1 MRPPVKPSAW
11 RSRVGHVWVDIVIG
25 NPFTSRSVSTRALI
39 DTGATYSVVP
49 RRVFE
54 ELQLP
59 VIGRRSVVTARGSVE
74 LDECLGIVEVIGRRA
89 YSHILV
95 SEDVDTPLIG
105 TVTLEILGFEVDPIT
120 GRLKEAKIFL
130 L

>member
-1 MRPPVKPSAW
+1 MGR
-11 RSRVGHVWVDIVIG
+11 VWVDVVIG
-25 NPFTSRSVSTRALI
+25 NPFTGRSVSARAFI
-39 DTGATYSVVP
+39 DTGATYSVIP

-59 VIGRRSVVTARGSVE
+59 VIGRRIVVTARGSVE
-74 LDECLGIVEVIGRRA
+74 LDECLGVIEVMGRRA
-89 YSHILV
+89 YSHVLV

-105 TVTLEILGFEVDPIT
+105 TVTLETLGFEVDPIT

>member
-1 MRPPVKPSAW
+1 M
-11 RSRVGHVWVDIVIG
+11 GHVWVEALIG
-25 NPFTSRSVSTRALI
+25 NPITGRSVSARAFI
-39 DTGATYSVVP
+39 DTGATYSVIP

-59 VIGRRSVVTARGSVE
+59 VIGRRIVVTARGSVE
-74 LDECLGIVEVIGRRA
+74 LDECLGVIEVMGRRA

-105 TVTLEILGFEVDPIT
+105 TVTLETLGFEVDPIT

>member
-1 MRPPVKPSAW
+1 
-11 RSRVGHVWVDIVIG
+11 VGHVWVDAVIG
-25 NPFTSRSVSTRALI
+25 NPFTGRSVSARALV
-39 DTGATYSVVP
+39 DTGATYSVIP

-54 ELQLP
+54 ELKLP
-59 VIGRRSVVTARGSVE
+59 VIGRRIVVTARGSVE
-74 LDECLGIVEVIGRRA
+74 LDECLGVVEVMGRRA

-95 SEDVDTPLIG
+95 SEDIDTPLIG
-105 TVTLEILGFEVDPIT
+105 TVTLETLGFEVDPIT

>member
-1 MRPPVKPSAW
+1 M
-11 RSRVGHVWVDIVIG
+11 GHVWVDVVIG
-25 NPFTSRSVSTRALI
+25 NSFTGRSVSARAFI

-59 VIGRRSVVTARGSVE
+59 VIGRRGVVTARGSVE
-74 LDECLGIVEVIGRRA
+74 LDECLGVVEVMGRRA

-95 SEDVDTPLIG
+95 SEDIDTPLIG
-105 TVTLEILGFEVDPIT
+105 TVTLETLGFEVDPIT
-120 GRLKEAKIFL
+120 GELREARVFL
-130 L
+130 F

>member
-1 MRPPVKPSAW
+1 
-11 RSRVGHVWVDIVIG
+11 VGHVWVDVVIG
-25 NPFTSRSVSTRALI
+25 NPFTGRSVSTRALV

-54 ELQLP
+54 ELKLP

-74 LDECLGIVEVIGRRA
+74 LDECLGVVEVMGRRA
-89 YSHILV
+89 YTHILV
-95 SEDVDTPLIG
+95 SEEVDTPLIG
-105 TVTLEILGFEVDPIT
+105 TVTLETLGFEVDPLT
-120 GRLKEAKIFL
+120 GKLKEAKIFL

>member
-1 MRPPVKPSAW
+1 
-11 RSRVGHVWVDIVIG
+11 VGRVWVDAVIG
-25 NPFTSRSVSTRALI
+25 NPFTGRSVSARAFI
-39 DTGATYSVVP
+39 DTGATYSVIP
-49 RRVFE
+49 RRVFV

-59 VIGRRSVVTARGSVE
+59 VIGRRIVVTARGSVE
-74 LDECLGIVEVIGRRA
+74 LDECLGVVEVMGRRA

-105 TVTLEILGFEVDPIT
+105 TVTLETLGFEVDPIT

>member
-1 MRPPVKPSAW
+1 
-11 RSRVGHVWVDIVIG
+11 VGRVWVDVVIG
-25 NPFTSRSVSTRALI
+25 NPFTGRSVSTRALV
-39 DTGATYSVVP
+39 DTGAMYSVAP

-59 VIGRRSVVTARGSVE
+59 IIGRRSVVTARGSVE
-74 LDECLGIVEVIGRRA
+74 LDECLGVVEVMGRRA
-89 YSHILV
+89 YTHILV
-95 SEDVDTPLIG
+95 SEEVDTPLIG
-105 TVTLEILGFEVDPIT
+105 TVTLETLGFEVDPIT